1 VLPGADVEVARV
13 ALPELDDRALVA
25 WRLGMAHIAPF
36 VTSLPESERHRLVDE
51 AVSNLD
57 GVPLVRSMIVL
68 RWERPA

>member
-1 VLPGADVEVARV
+1 VRV

-36 VTSLPESERHRLVDE
+36 VASLTDSERRLLME
-51 AVSNLD
+51 AAVSNLG
-57 GVPLVRSMIVL
+57 GVPLVRSMVVL